1 MLIKWIGGYPV
12 QVEEKEEYSRG
23 TYSNKLDS
31 SHLYQEY
38 RKVGSNQS
46 MDNKYY
52 AVEVLAKAITMTA
65 AFVCAAI
72 MGSPSLFGW
81 TLVVTVLIF

>member
-1 MLIKWIGGYPV
+1 MIIKWVGGNPV
-12 QVEEKEEYSRG
+12 QVEEKEQYSCG
-23 TYSNKLDS
+23 SYSNKLYS
-31 SHLYQEY
+31 SCSCKEY
-38 RKVGSNQS
+38 SKVGSNQS

>member
-12 QVEEKEEYSRG
+12 QVEEEYSYG
-23 TYSNKLDS
+23 SYSNKLDS
-31 SHLYQEY
+31 PCLYQEY
-38 RKVGSNQS
+38 KKVGSNQP

>member
-1 MLIKWIGGYPV
+1 
-12 QVEEKEEYSRG
+12 
-23 TYSNKLDS
+23 
-31 SHLYQEY
+31 
-38 RKVGSNQS
+38 